1 MIPKIV
7 KGAVKGIG
15 TISKIGVELTAEA
28 VGTLS
33 DNIKNSPKAI
43 EKGWSNGN
51 SNDREK
57 FSSLGK
63 EIGKTIKEGTNV
75 LADKSEELAEV
86 GVEVAKKATEYAK
99 EKIDEAKQTKLQKDV
114 TKFSNS
120 KKPDQ
125 IIDVDYTEHK

>member
-15 TISKIGVELTAEA
+15 TISKIGVEFTAEA
-28 VGTLS
+28 VGTIS
-33 DNIKNSPKAI
+33 DTIKNSPKVI

-57 FSSLGK
+57 FSNLGK
-63 EIGKTIKEGTNV
+63 EIGKTIKDGTNI
-75 LADKSEELAEV
+75 LADKSEEIAEI
-86 GVEVAKKATEYAK
+86 GAEAAKKATEYAK
-99 EKIDEAKQTKLQKDV
+99 EKIDEAKQNKLQKDV

-120 KKPDQ
+120 QKTEQ
-125 IIDVDYTEHK
+125 IIDVDYKEHK